1 MTLQDIQVAVVSV
14 NCSAVMVHNFEAVLQ
29 GMDQNKN
36 QNNLPIIMNE
46 LETESAICILVLT
59 LPMSNCVALVR
70 SVMSEGF
77 YFHMCEH

>member
-1 MTLQDIQVAVVSV
+1 MTLQDIQVAVVLV
-14 NCSAVMVHNFEAVLQ
+14 NCSAVMVHNFEAVLP

-46 LETESAICILVLT
+46 LEAESEICILVLT
-59 LPMSNCVALVR
+59 LPMSNCVALGR

-77 YFHMCEH
+77 YFHMCEN